1 MNKFLES
8 IGSLILGVLIFL
20 VLVSIMVFIP
30 AIVLNYILVSLGI
43 AASFWLSVAIVVFI
57 YIIAIC
63 VKNIWRLD

>member
-30 AIVLNYILVSLGI
+30 AIVLNYILVSLGLV
-43 AASFWLSVAIVVFI
+43 ASFWLSVAIVVFI

-63 VKNIWRLD
+63 VKNI

>member
-43 AASFWLSVAIVVFI
+43 AASFWLGVAIVVFI
-57 YIIAIC
+57 YLIAVCI
-63 VKNIWRLD
+63 KNI

>member
-30 AIVLNYILVSLGI
+30 AIVLNYILVSLGL

-63 VKNIWRLD
+63 VKNI

>member
-1 MNKFLES
+1 MNKLLEN

-30 AIVLNYILVSLGI
+30 AIVLNYILTSLGI

-63 VKNIWRLD
+63 VKNI

>member
-57 YIIAIC
+57 YLIAVCI
-63 VKNIWRLD
+63 KNI

>member
-1 MNKFLES
+1 MNKLLEN

-30 AIVLNYILVSLGI
+30 AIVLHYILVSLGI

-63 VKNIWRLD
+63 VKNI